1 MLTLRQIEIIRAIL
15 ITGTVKGAA
24 ELLGISAPGI
34 SRVMKHTESQLG
46 LRLFSRAHGRFA
58 PTDDARGI
66 FGQINEVFSK
76 VEHLQDSI
84 ELLKRGENRL
94 FAFASVPSIG
104 QRVLPLAVRR
114 LKAAFPDL
122 KMAINQVK
130 IEEAIDYLLLQRGE
144 LVANSYKIDHPS
156 LIAQPIGTNHLVA
169 LVPAGH
175 PLASMPEVAIEDMA
189 DFPMIGIAQS
199 DPYGEILARPLRNA
213 GLTADF
219 SIEARFSQTLIA
231 LVGQGLGVA
240 VIDAFSVLDQV
251 LPGTVIRPLARPV
264 TFRNY
269 AIVSAE
275 APRSIFADALIRHL
289 KTEMDSVTPDRVTV
303 APG

>member
-66 FGQINEVFSK
+66 FNQINEVFAK

-94 FAFASVPSIG
+94 FSFASVPSIS

-114 LKAAFPDL
+114 LKNAFPEL
-122 KMAINQVK
+122 RMTINQVK
-130 IEEAIDYLLLQRGE
+130 IEESVDYLLLRRGE

-156 LIAQPIGTNHLVA
+156 LISQPIGTNQLVA
-169 LVPAGH
+169 LIPVGH
-175 PLASMPEVAIEDMA
+175 PLESQAEVAIEDMA
-189 DFPMIGIAQS
+189 RFPMIGIARS
-199 DPYGEILARPLRNA
+199 DPYGEILARPLENA
-213 GLTADF
+213 GLAVDF
-219 SIEARFSQTLIA
+219 AIEARFGQTLIA

-240 VIDAFSVLDQV
+240 LIDGFSVLDQV
-251 LPGTVIRPLARPV
+251 LPGITVRPLVKPV
-264 TFRNY
+264 LFRNY

-275 APRSIFADALIRHL
+275 APRSIFADALIKHL
-289 KTEMDSVTPDRVTV
+289 QTEMEKVTPSRLGR
-303 APG
+303 APA